1 MVGLLM
7 SAVESELIWKVYFR
21 GFYQGKG
28 TTTKKKTQDSE
39 LVRSQDREKDV
50 PRKGWVR
57 SFA

>member
-7 SAVESELIWKVYFR
+7 SVVGSELIWKVYFR

-28 TTTKKKTQDSE
+28 TKKTQDSE

-57 SFA
+57 PFA